1 MGRYSSKLKFGL
13 RVDICLRSSF
23 ARAKHKSF
31 ILLFTCSTIGLLIPR
46 AKLMKSESIAA
57 LFVIRN
63 TMIKKWGT
71 FTCTGMAWCGVPYVQ
86 DLYLLVVNMRN
97 CGSEFVSISLAFV

>member
-13 RVDICLRSSF
+13 RVDICLRSSL

-31 ILLFTCSTIGLLIPR
+31 ILLFTFSTIGLLIPR

-57 LFVIRN
+57 LFV
-63 TMIKKWGT
+63 MIKKWGT

-97 CGSEFVSISLAFV
+97 CGSEFVSTSLAFV